1 MNKQIGAL
9 TSLRGIAALIVVVF
23 HFAHYTLPSIGILL
37 SAYSNFFRNGYLAVD
52 LFFMLSGFIMAYVYV
67 DSFSAG
73 VSKSNYWGYLRARF
87 ARIYPLHLFTLATLV
102 CLEIVKIFLPN
113 FHAFTDKF
121 TLTSLFAN
129 ILLLQAFDLNSP
141 PLLWGNTYWNEP
153 AWSIS
158 VEFVIYCIFP
168 FILFSLLKTKPK
180 IDFIVY
186 LLALALLLLLIKFT
200 TGTLTTIIGIPSIA
214 RCGLECVRGVITYKV
229 YRSRKY
235 QKYLKLDFLAI
246 TAAIVIA
253 AIMHIWVDRPHGLY
267 DWLTLP
273 AFSILILALA
283 NNSTGLIFKLMNSSL
298 LLYLGTIS
306 YSIYMVHWC
315 LAAFLQTFW
324 LYKFQ
329 IVFGSDFS
337 GDRSLIALGIFIPIV
352 LLTASLTYQFV
363 EVPMR
368 KLLKPKQQ
376 ILI

>member
-1 MNKQIGAL
+1 MNTQIGGL

-23 HFAHYTLPSIGILL
+23 HFAYYTLPSTGVVL

-67 DSFSAG
+67 DQFSNG
-73 VSKSNYWGYLRARF
+73 VSKSNYREYLRSRF

-113 FHAFTDKF
+113 FHAFTGTF
-121 TLTSLFAN
+121 TFRSLFAN
-129 ILLLQAFDLNSP
+129 IFLLQVFDLNSP
-141 PLLWGNTYWNEP
+141 PLLWGKTYWNEP

-158 VEFVIYCIFP
+158 VEFVIYFLFP
-168 FILFSLLKTKPK
+168 FVLFSLLKTKPR
-180 IDFIVY
+180 IDSIVY
-186 LLALALLLLLIKFT
+186 LMALALLLLLIKFT
-200 TGTLTTIIGIPSIA
+200 TGTLSTIIGIPSIA
-214 RCGLECVRGVITYKV
+214 RCGLECVLGIITYKV
-229 YRSRKY
+229 YRSNQY
-235 QKYLKLDFLAI
+235 QKYLKLDSIAI
-246 TAAIVIA
+246 VTAIVIA

-283 NNSTGLIFKLMNSSL
+283 NNRSGLIFKLMNSSL

-315 LAAFLQTFW
+315 LAEFLKTFW

-329 IVFGSDFS
+329 IVFGSDFT
-337 GDRSLIALGIFIPIV
+337 GDRSLIALGLFIPIV

-368 KLLKPKQQ
+368 KLLKPKSRV
-376 ILI
+376 LV

>member
-1 MNKQIGAL
+1 VNKQIGAL
-9 TSLRGIAALIVVVF
+9 TSLRGVAALIVVVF
-23 HFAHYTLPSIGILL
+23 HFAYYILPSTGVIL

-67 DSFSAG
+67 DSFSPG
-73 VSKSNYWGYLRARF
+73 VSKSNYWGYLRSRF

-102 CLEIVKIFLPN
+102 CLEIVKIFLPD

-121 TLTSLFAN
+121 TFTSLFAN
-129 ILLLQAFDLNSP
+129 ILLLQAFDLNTP
-141 PLLWGNTYWNEP
+141 PLLWGDTYWNEP

-168 FILFSLLKTKPK
+168 FILFSLLKTKSK
-180 IDFIVY
+180 IDAIVY
-186 LLALALLLLLIKFT
+186 LLALVLLLLLIKFT
-200 TGTLTTIIGIPSIA
+200 TGTLNTIIGIPSIA
-214 RCGLECVRGVITYKV
+214 RCGLECVLGIITYKF

-246 TAAIVIA
+246 AAAIFIA

-267 DWLTLP
+267 DWLALP

-283 NNSTGLIFKLMNSSL
+283 SNRTGLISKLMNSSL

-329 IVFGSDFS
+329 VVFERDLS

-368 KLLKPKQQ
+368 NLLKPKLQVSS
-376 ILI
+376 